1 MRWLAYMLSRFL
13 LKLILGLVVK
23 THVLHRERTRLPGGW
38 LFVSNHI
45 SHFDPPFLT
54 VASHRKIDWMATREL
69 YHPLPVALWMKIVDT
84 FPVDRE
90 RADRAAT
97 RETLTRL
104 KRGRVVGIFPEGGIR
119 DGAHSVLEGAPLKPG
134 LAGLA
139 QLSGTPVVP
148 AVLIGSD
155 QLYTHR
161 NWISFRRSHAWIAF
175 GEPLHFAGDG
185 KEARAAFEDRIAMA
199 LRALYAELKEHFHLT
214 EADLPQ
220 PPMRRKGRL

>member
-1 MRWLAYMLSRFL
+1 MITRLL
-13 LKLILGLVVK
+13 LKMILGVVTK

-54 VASHRKIDWMATREL
+54 VAALRKLDWMATREL
-69 YHPLPVALWMKIVDT
+69 YHPWPVALWMKAVDT

-97 RETLTRL
+97 RETLERV

-119 DGAHSVLEGAPLKPG
+119 DGVHSVLEGASLKPG

-139 QLSGTPVVP
+139 QLSGVPVVP
-148 AVLIGSD
+148 CALVGSD
-155 QLYTHR
+155 QMYTHR
-161 NWISFRRSHAWIAF
+161 NWIPFRKSEVWIAF
-175 GEPLHFAGDG
+175 GEPLYFTGEG
-185 KEARAAFEDRIAMA
+185 KEARAAFEERIAGA
-199 LRALYAELKEHFHLT
+199 LRALYAELKEHFQLT
-214 EADLPQ
+214 KNDLPQ
-220 PPMRRKGRL
+220 PPMRRKGRV

>member
-1 MRWLAYMLSRFL
+1 VRWLAYMTSRFL
-13 LKLILGLVVK
+13 LKLILGTVTR

-54 VASHRKIDWMATREL
+54 VAALRKLDWMATREL
-69 YHPLPVALWMKIVDT
+69 YHPWPVALWMHAVDT

-97 RETLTRL
+97 RETLERL
-104 KRGRVVGIFPEGGIR
+104 QRGRVVGIFPEGGIR
-119 DGAHSVLEGAPLKPG
+119 DGSSSVLEGAPLKPG

-139 QLSGTPVVP
+139 QLSGKPVLP
-148 AVLIGSD
+148 CVLIGSD

-161 NWISFRRSHAWIAF
+161 NWLPFRRIEAWIAF
-175 GEPLHFAGDG
+175 GEPLHFEGTG
-185 KEARAAFEDRIAMA
+185 KDARAAFEARIAEA
-199 LRALYAELKEHFHLT
+199 LRALFAELKERFHLT
-214 EADLPQ
+214 ANDLPQ
-220 PPMRRKGRL
+220 PPARRKGRM